1 MTSFEAFHWNIFSEE
16 YNKFPFFFNT
26 KRSLI
31 TKTVDPDEVGKVF
44 SIVGTFQALLPFAS
58 SPLFGFL
65 YRETVAYF
73 PAAFLFLVAGLKCIE
88 AIVVVIVFIGAKRDR
103 NNEEKLKKS
112 HDLDSKELEEL
123 MKPAKDNEAII
134 KSDKK
139 KEEKE
144 V

>member
-1 MTSFEAFHWNIFSEE
+1 M
-16 YNKFPFFFNT
+16 
-26 KRSLI
+26 I

-58 SPLFGFL
+58 GPLFGFL

-88 AIVVVIVFIGAKRDR
+88 AIVVVVVFIGAKRDR
-103 NNEEKLKKS
+103 KNEEILKKS
-112 HDLDSKELEEL
+112 HEDFKELEEL
-123 MKPAKDNEAII
+123 MKPDKNNEAII

-139 KEEKE
+139 KTENE
-144 V
+144 VEVL

>member
-1 MTSFEAFHWNIFSEE
+1 MKHFNGTFFLHISISF
-16 YNKFPFFFNT
+16 YT

>member
-1 MTSFEAFHWNIFSEE
+1 M
-16 YNKFPFFFNT
+16 
-26 KRSLI
+26 
-31 TKTVDPDEVGKVF
+31 
-44 SIVGTFQALLPFAS
+44 
-58 SPLFGFL
+58 
-65 YRETVAYF
+65 AYF

-112 HDLDSKELEEL
+112 QDRDSKELEEL

-139 KEEKE
+139 KEQKE
-144 V
+144 DKVL

>member
-1 MTSFEAFHWNIFSEE
+1 M
-16 YNKFPFFFNT
+16 
-26 KRSLI
+26 I

-88 AIVVVIVFIGAKRDR
+88 AIVVVVVFIGAKRDR
-103 NNEEKLKKS
+103 QNEENLKKS

-144 V
+144 VKVL